1 MTRYISTRGEAPV
14 LGFCD
19 VMLTGLARDG
29 GLYVPEVWPQLSHET
44 IASFFGR
51 PYWEVAVDVIKPF
64 AAGEISDADLGR
76 MANEAY
82 ATFRHPAVVPL
93 DQVGPNQFVL
103 ELFHGPTLAF
113 KDVAMQLISRLMD
126 HVLAKRNQRTTIV
139 VATSGDTGGAAVDAF
154 AGLDNVDLVVLFP
167 NGRISDVQRRMM
179 TTTGASNVHALAI
192 EGTFDDCQAIVKAM
206 FNHHGFRDAVSLSG
220 VNSINW
226 ARIVAQVVYYFTSA
240 VALGAPARVVD
251 FTVPTGNFGDIFAGY
266 VAKKMGLPIRWLR
279 IASNV
284 NDILPRTLKTGIYEV
299 KEVHA
304 SASPSMD
311 IQISSN
317 FERLLFEASRRDADS
332 VRRLMASLK
341 QSGRFVLPDAML
353 AAIREEFDAGRA
365 DETETAAAIRAAWR
379 EAGDLIDPH
388 TAVAMAVADRDTS
401 DSGIPNIVL
410 STAHPAKFPD
420 AVEAACGVRP
430 QLPAWLDGLMTKSEH
445 ITVMKNDS
453 AEVGEIRALGKPRR
467 EAGSCRMS
475 VDVTKLPSGLTIV
488 TDTMPHL
495 ETAALGVWAGVG
507 GRDEKPNEHGISHL
521 LEHMAFK
528 GTTRRSSREIVEEI
542 EAVGGDLN
550 AGTST
555 ETTAYYARVM
565 KADVPLA
572 LDVLSDILANPSFVP
587 DELEREKSVIVQEI
601 GAAQDTP
608 DDVVFEHLNELCF
621 PDQPIGRSLLG
632 TAKTL
637 KTFDRDMLR
646 GYLSTHYRGPD
657 MVVAAAGAVDHKR
670 VVEDVTQKFASFDA
684 TPAPKP
690 QTAMFGQG
698 GSRVVHRDLEQAH
711 LTLALEG
718 VPQSDLSLFSL
729 QVFTNTLGGGMS
741 SRLFQEVREK
751 RGLCYSIYTFHAPY
765 ADTGFFGLYTGTDP
779 ADAPEMMEVI
789 VDVINDAVE
798 TLTEAEIARAKAQMK
813 AGLLMALESCSSRAE
828 QLARHILAYGRP
840 LTVEELVARIDAV
853 SVESTR
859 NAAHALLSRSR
870 PAVVAL
876 GTGRGLDTAVSFA
889 EGLTRSKAKTLLH

>member
-1 MTRYISTRGEAPV
+1 MTRYISTRGEAPT

-29 GLYVPEVWPQLSHET
+29 GLYVPETWPQLSPET
-44 IASFFGR
+44 IAGFFGR
-51 PYWEVAVDVIKPF
+51 PYWEVAVEVIRPF
-64 AAGEISDADLGR
+64 AGGEISDADLGR

-93 DQVGPNQFVL
+93 DQIGPNQFML

-126 HVLAKRNQRTTIV
+126 HVLAKRAQRTTIV

-167 NGRISDVQRRMM
+167 HGRISDVQRRMM
-179 TTTGASNVHALAI
+179 TTTGAANVHALAI
-192 EGTFDDCQAIVKAM
+192 EGTFDDCQAIVKGM
-206 FNHHGFRDAVSLSG
+206 FNHHRFRDAVSLSG

-240 VALGAPARVVD
+240 VALGSPARTVD

-266 VAKKMGLPIRWLR
+266 VAKQMGLPVRWLR
-279 IASNV
+279 IAANI

-299 KEVHA
+299 REVHA

-311 IQISSN
+311 IQVSSN
-317 FERLLFEASRRDADS
+317 FERLLFEASRRDAAS
-332 VRRLMASLK
+332 VRRLMELAETVRALRAA
-341 QSGRFVLPDAML
+341 GR
-353 AAIREEFDAGRA
+353 DAGGDPRGVRRRPRRRDRDRSRDPRRLARGRRPRRSPYRGGAGGGRPRHLGFENPQHRA
-365 DETETAAAIRAAWR
+365 VDRASREIPRCGGGRLRRAAAIAGLARRADDQIR
-379 EAGDLIDPH
+379 THHGDEKRFGGGR
-388 TAVAMAVADRDTS
+388 A
-401 DSGIPNIVL
+401 
-410 STAHPAKFPD
+410 
-420 AVEAACGVRP
+420 
-430 QLPAWLDGLMTKSEH
+430 
-445 ITVMKNDS
+445 
-453 AEVGEIRALGKPRR
+453 IRALGQPRR

-475 VDVTKLPSGLTIV
+475 VEVTKLPSGLTVI

-587 DELEREKSVIVQEI
+587 DELEREKGVIAQEI

-608 DDVVFEHLNELCF
+608 DDVVFEHLNELCY
-621 PDQPIGRSLLG
+621 PDQPMGRSLLG
-632 TAKTL
+632 TTKTL
-637 KTFDRDMLR
+637 KNSIATCC
-646 GYLSTHYRGPD
+646 
-657 MVVAAAGAVDHKR
+657 AA
-670 VVEDVTQKFASFDA
+670 
-684 TPAPKP
+684 
-690 QTAMFGQG
+690 
-698 GSRVVHRDLEQAH
+698 
-711 LTLALEG
+711 
-718 VPQSDLSLFSL
+718 
-729 QVFTNTLGGGMS
+729 
-741 SRLFQEVREK
+741 
-751 RGLCYSIYTFHAPY
+751 I
-765 ADTGFFGLYTGTDP
+765 
-779 ADAPEMMEVI
+779 
-789 VDVINDAVE
+789 
-798 TLTEAEIARAKAQMK
+798 
-813 AGLLMALESCSSRAE
+813 
-828 QLARHILAYGRP
+828 
-840 LTVEELVARIDAV
+840 
-853 SVESTR
+853 
-859 NAAHALLSRSR
+859 
-870 PAVVAL
+870 
-876 GTGRGLDTAVSFA
+876 
-889 EGLTRSKAKTLLH
+889 